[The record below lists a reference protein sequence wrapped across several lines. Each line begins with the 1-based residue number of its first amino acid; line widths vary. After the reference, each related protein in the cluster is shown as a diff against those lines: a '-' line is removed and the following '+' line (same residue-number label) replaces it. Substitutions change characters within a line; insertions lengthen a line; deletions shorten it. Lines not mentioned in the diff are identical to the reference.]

1 MKLRENMRCPSCEN
15 GKLLSVEDLLSN
27 FEGYV
32 FVEKGFRCAS
42 CAEEFVP
49 EEEGQKTIA
58 AARKLG
64 LWGEQLKLYRKLV
77 KTAKGIILRIPND
90 MQRNL
95 RLTGDEEIAISKV
108 GRKLVIDISPK
119 S

>member
-1 MKLRENMRCPSCEN
+1 MKFKEKMQCPSCGK
-15 GKLLSVEDLLSN
+15 GKLFTAEDILSN

-32 FVEKGFRCAS
+32 FVEKGFRCGS

-64 LWGEQLKLYRKLV
+64 LWGEPMKLYRKLV

-95 RLTGDEEIAISKV
+95 NLKGTEEIAISKV
-108 GRKLVIDISPK
+108 GKKLVVEFSPD
-119 S
+119 